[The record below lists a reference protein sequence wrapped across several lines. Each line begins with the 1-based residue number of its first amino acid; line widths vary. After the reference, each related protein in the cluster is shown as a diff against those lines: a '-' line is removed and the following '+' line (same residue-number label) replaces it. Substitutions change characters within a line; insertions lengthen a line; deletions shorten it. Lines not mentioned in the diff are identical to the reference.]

1 MTVEKVT
8 FTNSRGQSIELS
20 NRRPFLLQSVEGK
33 ADVGVDIQTQK
44 APYQDG
50 ASYVDSLL
58 QVRAIALNVSILAD
72 SQDGLIEQRQL
83 LASVFN
89 PKLGLGT
96 LTYTKG
102 TVNREIKAIAENVP
116 VFGVGKENNGMR
128 FQRTIINLLCP
139 SPFWEDIA
147 TENYKLEDFVG
158 NFRFKFHFPVRFAT
172 RGDSR
177 LLMNKGDVPTPI
189 VVEFRGAAV
198 NPKITNVST
207 GEFIRVNRTI
217 PPGYKLVLDT
227 SFGNKRV
234 EIVAPD
240 GVVENAFHYIDL
252 DSTFFS
258 LDVGETKFGFITEGG
273 NPEVYVEYKHKYLS
287 V

>member
-1 MTVEKVT
+1 MIEKVT
-8 FTNSRGQSIELS
+8 FTNSRRQSIELS

-33 ADVGVDIQTQK
+33 ADVGADIQTQK

-50 ASYVDSLL
+50 SSYIDSLL
-58 QVRAIALNVSILAD
+58 QPRSIALNVSILAY
-72 SQDGLIEQRQL
+72 SQEGLIQQRQL

-89 PKLGLGT
+89 PKLEPGKLV
-96 LTYTKG
+96 YSKG
-102 TVNREIKAIAENVP
+102 NVQREIKAVVENVP
-116 VFGVGKENNGMR
+116 VFAVGSENNGMR
-128 FQRTIINLLCP
+128 YQRTIINLLCP

-147 TENYKLEDFVG
+147 SENYKLEDFVG
-158 NFRFKFHFPVRFAT
+158 NFRFKFRFPVRFAT

-177 LLMNKGDVPTPI
+177 ILLNKGDVPTPI
-189 VVEFRGAAV
+189 VVEFRGASV
-198 NPKITNVST
+198 NPKITNVTT
-207 GEFIRVNRTI
+207 GEFIKVNRTI

-252 DSTFFS
+252 ESTFFS

-273 NPEVYVEYKHKYLS
+273 NPEVYVEYKHRYLS

>member
-1 MTVEKVT
+1 MYKFKLEYI
-8 FTNSRGQSIELS
+8 NSKGETIELYG
-20 NRRPFLLQSVEGK
+20 RPFRLLNVTGLGDVE
-33 ADVGVDIQTQK
+33 AEIQMQK

-50 ASYVDSLL
+50 ATLIDT
-58 QVRAIALNVSILAD
+58 ALEPRYIDIEIKVMGSDNLDTEAKRRKVASI
-72 SQDGLIEQRQL
+72 
-83 LASVFN
+83 FN
-89 PKLGLGT
+89 PRLKAGT
-96 LTYTKG
+96 LRYISDSG
-102 TVNREIKAIAENVP
+102 IREIKAIATSLPNFP
-116 VFGVGKENNGMR
+116 DGNDNR
-128 FQRTIINLLCP
+128 QATFQKALIQLVAPDPHWKDFI
-139 SPFWEDIA
+139 

-158 NFRFKFHFPVRFAT
+158 NFHFKFHFPVRFAT

-177 LLMNKGDVPTPI
+177 ILLNKGDVPTPI
-189 VVEFRGAAV
+189 IVEFRGSAV
-198 NPKITNVST
+198 NPRITNVTT
-207 GEFIRVNRTI
+207 GEFIQVNRTI

-258 LDVGETKFGFITEGG
+258 LNVGETKFGFITDGG
-273 NPEVYVEYKHKYLS
+273 NPEVYVEYKNRFLS

>member
-1 MTVEKVT
+1 MSSEKVVY
-8 FTNSRGQSIELS
+8 TNSRGQSIELT
-20 NRRPFLLQSVEGK
+20 NRLPFLLESVEGRGGVN
-33 ADVGVDIQTQK
+33 ADVQSQT

-50 ASYVDSLL
+50 ATYIDTLL
-58 QVRAIALNVSILAD
+58 STRGLTLNVSLKAD
-72 SQDGLIEQRQL
+72 NRDELNNLRQ
-83 LASVFN
+83 SIGTVFN
-89 PKLGLGT
+89 PKLGIGT
-96 LTYTKG
+96 LIYSNG
-102 TVNREIKAIAENVP
+102 TTEREIEVVVDGSPAFP
-116 VFGVGKENNGMR
+116 VGDAKGKW
-128 FQRTIINLLCP
+128 FQRTSINLVAP
-139 SPFWEDIA
+139 NPYWQDVA
-147 TENYKLEDFVG
+147 VENYKLEDFVG
-158 NFRFKFHFPVRFAT
+158 NFRFKFRFPVRFAT

-177 LLMNKGDVPTPI
+177 ILLNKGDVPTPI

-198 NPKITNVST
+198 NPKITNVTT

-252 DSTFFS
+252 ESTFFS
-258 LDVGETKFGFITEGG
+258 LDVGETKFSFITEGG
-273 NPEVYVEYKHKYLS
+273 NPEVYVEYKHRYLS

>member
-1 MTVEKVT
+1 MIEKVT
-8 FTNSRGQSIELS
+8 YINSRGQTIELS
-20 NRRPFLLQSVEGK
+20 NSRPFLLQSVEGK
-33 ADVGVDIQTQK
+33 GDIGADIQTQK

-58 QVRAIALNVSILAD
+58 QMRAIALNVSILAD
-72 SQDGLIEQRQL
+72 SPEGLIEQRQL

-89 PKLGLGT
+89 PKLGLGK
-96 LTYTKG
+96 LVYTKG
-102 TVNREIKAIAENVP
+102 KTEREIQAVAENVP

-139 SPFWEDIA
+139 SPFWEDIHS
-147 TENYKLEDFVG
+147 ENYKLEDFVG
-158 NFRFKFHFPVRFAT
+158 NFRFKFRFPVRFAT

-177 LLMNKGDVPTPI
+177 ILLNKGDVPTPI

-198 NPKITNVST
+198 NPKITNVTT

-217 PPGYKLVLDT
+217 PPDYKLILDT

-240 GVVENAFHYIDL
+240 GVVQNAFHYIDL
-252 DSTFFS
+252 NSTFFS
-258 LDVGETKFGFITEGG
+258 LNVGETKFSFITEGG
-273 NPEVYVEYKHKYLS
+273 NPEVYVEYKHRYLS